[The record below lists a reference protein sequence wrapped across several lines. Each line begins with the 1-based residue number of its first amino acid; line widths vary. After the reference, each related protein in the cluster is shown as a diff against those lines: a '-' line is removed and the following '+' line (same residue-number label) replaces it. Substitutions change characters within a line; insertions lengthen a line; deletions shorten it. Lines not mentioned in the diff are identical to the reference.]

1 MEWGIRFSVRQF
13 WWMCMSQAVKSL
25 EPPNDRIPL
34 TLNMTRTKRLAECG
48 RNAELELD
56 RVQKVINPWLV
67 SHVDLKPYSWFHSIS
82 FHSIPCVRIQKSHFL
97 SQTYSQTIVKLCQSP
112 PYSSNAY
119 STPRPPRQGA
129 AKARGAD
136 VEGRRGEDPDHLV
149 QGKPLSAPR
158 RGGSKPCEKGL
169 WKLTMK
175 NGELTMKNA
184 GLHGL
189 VNGWSEMVNG
199 ALSINK

>member
-67 SHVDLKPYSWFHSIS
+67 SHVDLKLYSWFHSIS

-97 SQTYSQTIVKLCQSP
+97 SQTYSQTMSKSSIFLQCLQHPETATPGRSKDPWRRCRRTPGRGPGP
-112 PYSSNAY
+112 P
-119 STPRPPRQGA
+119 GA
-129 AKARGAD
+129 G
-136 VEGRRGEDPDHLV
+136 
-149 QGKPLSAPR
+149 
-158 RGGSKPCEKGL
+158 
-169 WKLTMK
+169 
-175 NGELTMKNA
+175 
-184 GLHGL
+184 
-189 VNGWSEMVNG
+189 
-199 ALSINK
+199 